1 MLVCVGNNE
10 KKKKKALR
18 YCIFVLKHCY
28 NVIQELSK
36 SYLFGG

>member
-10 KKKKKALR
+10 KKKKSTK
-18 YCIFVLKHCY
+18 VLYFQPKTCY